1 MNKVKTKKILN
12 VVFNVILY
20 TLIAVC
26 LFCVMVTVFSK
37 KDSDGAVEL
46 FGHQARVVTTDSM
59 DKCELTDVSDFK
71 IKSIPA
77 NSMVFIDTV
86 PEDEAA
92 ANEWYSKLEVGDVL
106 TFRYV
111 YTTQITI
118 THRITAISPN
128 DNGGYIISLEGDNKS
143 SASNQLAQVIDT
155 SAEDSMNYVV
165 GKVTG
170 QSKVLGVVV
179 SFLKN
184 PFGLIFLIIVPCVII
199 IAYEV
204 VKIFSVLN
212 ADKKKKAQ
220 EEAEKK
226 DSELEELRRKL
237 AELEK
242 NAKSSESASEE
253 NKDASKDSEE

>member
-1 MNKVKTKKILN
+1 MNKVNPKKIVN

-20 TLIAVC
+20 ILIAVC
-26 LFCVMVTVFSK
+26 VFCVAVTVFSK
-37 KDSDGAVEL
+37 RDSDGAVEI
-46 FGHQARVVTTDSM
+46 FGSQIRVVTTDSM

-77 NSMVFIDTV
+77 KSMIFIETV
-86 PEDEAA
+86 PEDQSA
-92 ANEWYSKLEVGDVL
+92 ANEWYSKLSVGDVL

-118 THRITAISPN
+118 THRITSITKNS
-128 DNGGYIISLEGDNKS
+128 NGGYTIELEGDNKS
-143 SASNQLAQVIDT
+143 SESTQLSQVIDT
-155 SAEDSMNYVV
+155 SDLTSMNYVI

-184 PFGLIFLIIVPCVII
+184 PFGIIFLIIVPCVII
-199 IAYEV
+199 IAFEV
-204 VKIFSVLN
+204 IKIVGVLN
-212 ADKKKKAQ
+212 ADKKKQAK

-226 DSELEELRRKL
+226 DNELEELRRKL

-242 NAKSSESASEE
+242 NSKSASEE
-253 NKDASKDSEE
+253 KSDASQNSEE